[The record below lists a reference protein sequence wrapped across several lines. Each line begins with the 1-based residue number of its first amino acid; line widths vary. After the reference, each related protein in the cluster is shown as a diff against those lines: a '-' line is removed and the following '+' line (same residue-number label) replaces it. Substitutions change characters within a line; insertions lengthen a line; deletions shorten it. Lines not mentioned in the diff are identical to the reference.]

1 MVYVSCDPAT
11 LARDL
16 KTLSDDFEVSRI
28 TILDMLPHTHHI
40 ETMVLLVRASKSA
53 QGRKK
58 MMNDKLKTRANTQS
72 KAKEKGASRGK
83 SKR

>member
-1 MVYVSCDPAT
+1 
-11 LARDL
+11 
-16 KTLSDDFEVSRI
+16 
-28 TILDMLPHTHHI
+28 
-40 ETMVLLVRASKSA
+40 MVLLVPANKSS

-58 MMNDKLKTRANTQS
+58 LMDDKMNTRAKTQN